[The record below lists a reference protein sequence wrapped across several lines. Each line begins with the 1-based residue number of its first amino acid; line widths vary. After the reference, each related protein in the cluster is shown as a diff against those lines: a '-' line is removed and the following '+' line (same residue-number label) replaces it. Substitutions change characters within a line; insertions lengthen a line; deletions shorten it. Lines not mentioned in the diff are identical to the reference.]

1 MNIILEEEQIPNLFL
16 EEPSHSVPE
25 EVQNM

>member
-16 EEPSHSVPE
+16 KEPSHSVPE
-25 EVQNM
+25 EVQSV